1 MYRLWRLISYF
12 FCLEVFFFLMN
23 WQTSST
29 VGLITI
35 YSFRH
40 VSCPDGCLKQT
51 ELVLLSASM
60 DTLHVLCDGGPSILV
75 LQKYCHVPLVMLSCT
90 LSWLCV
96 SGVFSNYQT
105 KSLQC
110 SLGCGRKGRTTQ
122 TGRCP
127 WQLAC
132 QVPKLLLGFALLLRS
147 CKSIRT
153 LLTSKN

>member
-29 VGLITI
+29 VGLITM

-60 DTLHVLCDGGPSILV
+60 DTLHVLCEWRTQHLSVTEVLPRAFGYVVLYSLLVVCIRSLFQLPDQISSVFIRVWEEGKNNADRKMPLAAGMPGPQAV
-75 LQKYCHVPLVMLSCT
+75 T
-90 LSWLCV
+90 
-96 SGVFSNYQT
+96 GF
-105 KSLQC
+105 C
-110 SLGCGRKGRTTQ
+110 SPTEIM
-122 TGRCP
+122 
-127 WQLAC
+127 
-132 QVPKLLLGFALLLRS
+132 QV
-147 CKSIRT
+147 
-153 LLTSKN
+153 N